1 MDWFN
6 LMPYI
11 SYALTVIGYM
21 PEIYALLYV
30 ICTKKQMKPYASNS
44 IWGIW
49 ISAAII
55 YAVYAYLK
63 GEYTFVL
70 SNGITAVLCS
80 TVFALRLMQPVL
92 PASHP
97 QLPFIGIDVV
107 NDIPAP
113 SMTPPSLEQ
122 DFA

>member
-1 MDWFN
+1 MMNLFN
-6 LMPYI
+6 LMPYV
-11 SYALTVIGYM
+11 SYALTIIGYT

-30 ICTKKQMKPYASNS
+30 ICTKKQIKPYASNS

-63 GEYTFVL
+63 GEYAFVL

-92 PASHP
+92 PP
-97 QLPFIGIDVV
+97 QLPFIGVENMDVI
-107 NDIPAP
+107 NDIPSP
-113 SMTPPSLEQ
+113 SAATTNQE
-122 DFA
+122 FV